1 MHSRSKIRMFYP
13 ELGIETARA
22 QENDSYALWDFYGK
36 VSIRKTILSFYQKII
51 FKATPPNQRDYEMET
66 VDDIDLNEFYRAT
79 YPDFLIISCKYKRG
93 TCRFGI
99 EVLFSMFLDFTW
111 LFLGWNSWKKT
122 HEIQSD
128 FTDQWT
134 TELTMYGRCKSFVDD
149 HGTSDVDDGISD
161 ATFRTLQL
169 VLAYNTSDWTYGWS
183 YYMDGFSIFY
193 SPKGEVVLDHMVD
206 LFILIF
212 S

>member
-1 MHSRSKIRMFYP
+1 MGLKCFSVCF
-13 ELGIETARA
+13 
-22 QENDSYALWDFYGK
+22 W
-36 VSIRKTILSFYQKII
+36 ILFDYFSVEILEK
-51 FKATPPNQRDYEMET
+51 KAN
-66 VDDIDLNEFYRAT
+66 
-79 YPDFLIISCKYKRG
+79 
-93 TCRFGI
+93 
-99 EVLFSMFLDFTW
+99 
-111 LFLGWNSWKKT
+111 
-122 HEIQSD
+122 EIQFD

-193 SPKGEVVLDHMVD
+193 SPKGEVVLDHMV
-206 LFILIF
+206 